1 METGESV
8 KRRPFSGRQTPDTT
22 IPVMEEWVTVSSM
35 NSIKIEFD
43 EDTRDYYIIWKPIVI
58 SSGKTRQGSLADLR
72 QTAHFAVD
80 ALIDR
85 KLKDIGEES
94 ESCRSPVKK

>member
-1 METGESV
+1 
-8 KRRPFSGRQTPDTT
+8 
-22 IPVMEEWVTVSSM
+22 MEEWVTGSSM
-35 NSIKIEFD
+35 NNIEIEFD
-43 EDTRDYYIIWKPIVI
+43 EASRDYYIIWKPIII
-58 SSGKTRQGSLADLR
+58 SSGKTRHGSLADLR

-94 ESCRSPVKK
+94 PSGNTPIKK

>member
-1 METGESV
+1 METEESV
-8 KRRPFSGRQTPDTT
+8 KNRPLSGRQTLDTT
-22 IPVMEEWVTVSSM
+22 IRVMEEWGKVSSM
-35 NSIKIEFD
+35 NNIKIEFD
-43 EDTRDYYIIWKPIVI
+43 GHTRDYYIIWKPIII
-58 SSGKTRQGSLADLR
+58 SSGKTRHGSLADLR

-94 ESCRSPVKK
+94 ASGTSPVKK

>member
-1 METGESV
+1 
-8 KRRPFSGRQTPDTT
+8 
-22 IPVMEEWVTVSSM
+22 MEEWVTVSSM
-35 NSIKIEFD
+35 NNIEIEFD
-43 EDTRDYYIIWKPIVI
+43 EASRDYYIIWKPIII
-58 SSGKTRQGSLADLR
+58 SSGNTRHGSLADLR

-94 ESCRSPVKK
+94 QSSNNPVKK

>member
-1 METGESV
+1 
-8 KRRPFSGRQTPDTT
+8 
-22 IPVMEEWVTVSSM
+22 VSSM
-35 NSIKIEFD
+35 NNIEIEFD
-43 EDTRDYYIIWKPIVI
+43 EASRDYYIIWKPVII
-58 SSGKTRQGSLADLR
+58 SSAKTRHGSLADLR

-94 ESCRSPVKK
+94 PSGNTPIKK

>member
-8 KRRPFSGRQTPDTT
+8 KGRPFSGSQTPDTT
-22 IPVMEEWVTVSSM
+22 ICVMEEWVTVSSM
-35 NSIKIEFD
+35 NNIKIEFD
-43 EDTRDYYIIWKPIVI
+43 EDTRDYYIIWKPIII
-58 SSGKTRQGSLADLR
+58 SSGKTRHGSLADLR

-85 KLKDIGEES
+85 KLKDIGEQS
-94 ESCRSPVKK
+94 ASGRSPVKK